1 MKRLFH
7 GWKMVGAGCAMQF
20 LQSCLLLQA
29 FGAYV
34 AMLRDDRGWSKTEL
48 AGAAAL
54 HQVEAAILGPVLGWV
69 IDRFGAQGVMRAGVL
84 IFGVGFMLL
93 SRIDSLLEFYGAF
106 IVVALGASLAGFFPL
121 NVALIHWFERKRA
134 RALSSVQLGFALGGI
149 AMPAVA
155 WSLATFGWRAT
166 AFASGVIMLAVGF
179 PLSLV
184 MRRRPE
190 DFGEQVDGEPAP
202 APRRDPGVVAGSTRP
217 LRDFTAGEAIRTPAF
232 WLLALGHGFA
242 LFVVSAVNVH
252 AITHMKEGLG
262 YSLEAAS
269 FVILL
274 QTLAQLAGIATGW
287 VIGDRYDKRVLS
299 AICMFLHMAGLL
311 CLTYADLVPA
321 GTTAMVVAFAVAHGW
336 AWGLRGPFMQAIRAD
351 YFGRSAIGLIL
362 GLSFMI
368 VVLGQIGGG
377 MISGI
382 LADATGNYRA
392 GFTVVAVL
400 AGLGSAFFLLARK
413 PALPGRRRS
422 GSAGRRDGSGPE

>member
-1 MKRLFH
+1 VKKKLFH
-7 GWKMVGAGCAMQF
+7 GWKMVAAGCGMQF

-34 AMLRDDRGWSKTEL
+34 AILRDDMGWTKTQL

-54 HQVEAAILGPVLGWV
+54 HQLEAAILGPVLGWV
-69 IDRFGAQGVMRAGVL
+69 IDRFGAQGVIRTGVVV
-84 IFGVGFMLL
+84 FGVGFMLL
-93 SRIDSLLEFYGAF
+93 SQIETLLGFYGAF
-106 IVVALGASLAGFFPL
+106 IVVALGASLGGFFPL

-134 RALSSVQLGFALGGI
+134 RALSSMQLGFALGGI

-166 AFASGVIMLAVGF
+166 AFASGVIVIVVGI

-190 DFGEQVDGEPAP
+190 DYGERVDGDPAP
-202 APRRDPGVVAGSTRP
+202 PPRDPAMVHEDLPRG
-217 LRDFTAGEAIRTPAF
+217 RDFTAREALRTPAF

-262 YSLEAAS
+262 YSLESAS
-269 FVILL
+269 LVVLL
-274 QTLAQLAGIATGW
+274 QTLAQIGGIAIGW
-287 VIGDRYDKRVLS
+287 AIGDRYDKRKLS
-299 AICMFLHMAGLL
+299 ASCMLMHMVGLL
-311 CLTYADLVPA
+311 CLTYATGP
-321 GTTAMVVAFAVAHGW
+321 AMVIAFALLHGGS
-336 AWGLRGPFMQAIRAD
+336 WGLRGPFMQAIRAD

-368 VVLGQIGGG
+368 VVLGQIGGA

-400 AGLGSAFFLLARK
+400 AGLGSVFFMLARK
-413 PALPGRRRS
+413 PARPVGTS
-422 GSAGRRDGSGPE
+422 

>member
-1 MKRLFH
+1 
-7 GWKMVGAGCAMQF
+7 MVGAGCAMQF

-34 AMLRDDRGWSKTEL
+34 AILRDDMGWTKTQL

-54 HQVEAAILGPVLGWV
+54 HQVEAAVLGPILGWV
-69 IDRFGAQGVMRAGVL
+69 IDRFGAQGVIRTGVVV
-84 IFGVGFMLL
+84 FGIGFMLL
-93 SRIDSLLEFYGAF
+93 SQIETLLGFYGAF
-106 IVVALGASLAGFFPL
+106 VVVALGASLGGFFPL

-134 RALSSVQLGFALGGI
+134 RALSSMQFGFALGGI

-155 WSLATFGWRAT
+155 WSLATFGWRPT
-166 AFASGVIMLAVGF
+166 AFASGVIIIIVGF

-190 DFGEQVDGEPAP
+190 DFGERVDGEPVPEPASASATAEP
-202 APRRDPGVVAGSTRP
+202 APPT
-217 LRDFTAGEAIRTPAF
+217 RDFTAREALHTPAF

-269 FVILL
+269 LVILV
-274 QTLAQLAGIATGW
+274 QTLSQIGGIAAGW
-287 VIGDRYDKRVLS
+287 FVGDRYDKSRLS
-299 AICMFLHMAGLL
+299 AACMFMHMAGLL
-311 CLTYADLVPA
+311 ALTYAVNH
-321 GTTAMVVAFAVAHGW
+321 AMVIAFAVMHGFG
-336 AWGLRGPFMQAIRAD
+336 WGLRGPFMQALRAD
-351 YFGRSAIGLIL
+351 YFGRSAIGMIL

-392 GFTVVAVL
+392 GFTVVALL
-400 AGLGSAFFLLARK
+400 AGLGSVFFLIAKK
-413 PALPGRRRS
+413 PVLPI
-422 GSAGRRDGSGPE
+422 PV

>member
-1 MKRLFH
+1 MKKKLFH
-7 GWKMVGAGCAMQF
+7 GWKMVAAGCGMQF

-34 AMLRDDRGWSKTEL
+34 AILRDDMGWTKTQL

-69 IDRFGAQGVMRAGVL
+69 IDRFGAQGVLRTGVVV
-84 IFGVGFMLL
+84 FGVGFMLL
-93 SRIDSLLEFYGAF
+93 SQIETLLGFYGAF
-106 IVVALGASLAGFFPL
+106 IVVALGASLGGFFPL

-155 WSLATFGWRAT
+155 WSLAAFGWRPT
-166 AFASGVIMLAVGF
+166 AFASGLIIIAVGF

-190 DFGEQVDGEPAP
+190 DYGERVDGDPAP
-202 APRRDPGVVAGSTRP
+202 PPRDPAVVHEDLPRG
-217 LRDFTAGEAIRTPAF
+217 RDFTAREALRTPAF

-262 YSLEAAS
+262 YSLESAS
-269 FVILL
+269 LVVLL
-274 QTLAQLAGIATGW
+274 QTLAQIGGIAIGW
-287 VIGDRYDKRVLS
+287 VIGDRYDKRRLS
-299 AICMFLHMAGLL
+299 AGCMLMHMVGLL
-311 CLTYADLVPA
+311 CLTYATSP
-321 GTTAMVVAFAVAHGW
+321 AMVIAFAVLHGSS
-336 AWGLRGPFMQAIRAD
+336 WGLRGPFMQAIRAD
-351 YFGRSAIGLIL
+351 YFGRSAIGMIL

-368 VVLGQIGGG
+368 VVLGQIGGA

-400 AGLGSAFFLLARK
+400 AGLGSVFFMLARK
-413 PALPGRRRS
+413 PARPV
-422 GSAGRRDGSGPE
+422 

>member
-1 MKRLFH
+1 
-7 GWKMVGAGCAMQF
+7 

-34 AMLRDDRGWSKTEL
+34 AILRDDKGWSKTEL

-54 HQVEAAILGPVLGWV
+54 HQVEAAVLGPILGWV
-69 IDRFGAQGVMRAGVL
+69 IDRFGAQGVMRTGVVV
-84 IFGVGFMLL
+84 FGIGFMLL
-93 SRIDSLLEFYGAF
+93 AGIDTLLGFYGAF
-106 IVVALGASLAGFFPL
+106 LVVALGASLCGFFPL

-149 AMPAVA
+149 AVPAVA
-155 WSLATFGWRAT
+155 WSLATFGWRPT
-166 AFASGVIMLAVGF
+166 AFASGVIVIVVGLPLAF
-179 PLSLV
+179 V

-190 DFGEQVDGEPAP
+190 DHGEHVDGVAIAPPA
-202 APRRDPGVVAGSTRP
+202 ALDATAVVATHEPR
-217 LRDFTAGEAIRTPAF
+217 RDFTAREALRTPAF

-262 YSLEAAS
+262 YSLEGAS
-269 FVILL
+269 FVIVL
-274 QTLAQLAGIATGW
+274 QTVAQLAGIATGW
-287 VIGDRYDKRVLS
+287 WIGDRYDKRMLS

-311 CLTYADLVPA
+311 SLTYATHP
-321 GTTAMVVAFAVAHGW
+321 AMVIAFAIGHGW

-351 YFGRSAIGLIL
+351 YFGRSAIGMIL

-377 MISGI
+377 MISGM
-382 LADATGNYRA
+382 LADATGNYRL
-392 GFTVVAVL
+392 GFTVVALL
-400 AGLGSAFFLLARK
+400 AGIGSVFFLLAKK
-413 PALPGRRRS
+413 PPQPQRA
-422 GSAGRRDGSGPE
+422 

>member
-1 MKRLFH
+1 
-7 GWKMVGAGCAMQF
+7 MVGAGWAMQF

-34 AMLRDDRGWSKTEL
+34 AILRDDMGWTKTQL

-54 HQVEAAILGPVLGWV
+54 HQVEAAVLGPILGWV
-69 IDRFGAQGVMRAGVL
+69 IDRFGAQGVIR
-84 IFGVGFMLL
+84 FGVFVFGIGFMLL
-93 SRIDSLLEFYGAF
+93 SQIDSLFSFYGAF
-106 IVVALGASLAGFFPL
+106 IVVALGASLAGFFPI

-134 RALSSVQLGFALGGI
+134 RALSSVQFGFALGGI
-149 AMPAVA
+149 AMPVVA
-155 WSLATFGWRAT
+155 WSLATFGWRPT
-166 AFASGVIMLAVGF
+166 AFASGVVIIVLGF

-190 DFGEQVDGEPAP
+190 DFGERVDGEPAP
-202 APRRDPGVVAGSTRP
+202 SPAETAGADPQPAPPD
-217 LRDFTAGEAIRTPAF
+217 RDFTAREALRTPAF

-252 AITHMKEGLG
+252 AITHMKEGLQ

-269 FVILL
+269 LVILL
-274 QTLAQLAGIATGW
+274 QTLSQLGGVVAGW
-287 VIGDRYDKRVLS
+287 FVGDRYDKRMLS
-299 AICMFLHMAGLL
+299 AACMFLHMAGLL
-311 CLTYADLVPA
+311 SLTYALNH
-321 GTTAMVVAFAVAHGW
+321 AMVVAYAITHGF

-351 YFGRSAIGLIL
+351 YFGRSAIGMIL

-382 LADATGNYRA
+382 LADATGNYRM
-392 GFTVVAVL
+392 GFTVVALL
-400 AGLGSAFFLLARK
+400 AGLGSVFFLLAKK
-413 PALPGRRRS
+413 PALP
-422 GSAGRRDGSGPE
+422 A

>member
-1 MKRLFH
+1 
-7 GWKMVGAGCAMQF
+7 MVAAGCGMQF

-34 AMLRDDRGWSKTEL
+34 AILRDDMGWTKTQL

-54 HQVEAAILGPVLGWV
+54 HQVEAAILGPILGWV
-69 IDRFGAQGVMRAGVL
+69 IDRFGAQGVIRTGVVV
-84 IFGVGFMLL
+84 FGVGFMLL
-93 SRIDSLLEFYGAF
+93 SRIESLLGFYGAF
-106 IVVALGASLAGFFPL
+106 IVVALGASLGGFFPL

-134 RALSSVQLGFALGGI
+134 RALSSMQLGFALGGI

-155 WSLATFGWRAT
+155 WSLATYGWRAT
-166 AFASGVIMLAVGF
+166 AFASGLIVIAVGF

-190 DFGEQVDGEPAP
+190 DYGERVDGDPAP
-202 APRRDPGVVAGSTRP
+202 PPRDPAVVHEDPPPG
-217 LRDFTAGEAIRTPAF
+217 RDFTAREALRTPAF

-262 YSLEAAS
+262 YSLESAS
-269 FVILL
+269 LVVLL
-274 QTLAQLAGIATGW
+274 QTLAQIGGIATGW
-287 VIGDRYDKRVLS
+287 AIGDRYDKRLLS
-299 AICMFLHMAGLL
+299 ASCMLMHMVGLL
-311 CLTYADLVPA
+311 SLTYADLA
-321 GTTAMVVAFAVAHGW
+321 LGGTTAMVVAFALMHGW

-368 VVLGQIGGG
+368 VVMGQIGGA

-400 AGLGSAFFLLARK
+400 AGLGSVFFMLARK
-413 PALPGRRRS
+413 PARPVGATLG
-422 GSAGRRDGSGPE
+422 

>member
-1 MKRLFH
+1 MKKKLFH
-7 GWKMVGAGCAMQF
+7 GWKMVAAGCGMQF

-34 AMLRDDRGWSKTEL
+34 AVLRDDMGWTKTQL

-54 HQVEAAILGPVLGWV
+54 HQVEAAILGPILGWV
-69 IDRFGAQGVMRAGVL
+69 IDRFGTQGVIRTGVVV
-84 IFGVGFMLL
+84 FGIGFMLL
-93 SRIDSLLEFYGAF
+93 SQIDTLLGFYGAF
-106 IVVALGASLAGFFPL
+106 IVVALGASLGGFFPL
-121 NVALIHWFERKRA
+121 NVALIHWFERRRA
-134 RALSSVQLGFALGGI
+134 RALSSMQFGFALGGI

-155 WSLATFGWRAT
+155 WSIATYGWRAT
-166 AFASGVIMLAVGF
+166 AFASGVIILLAGI

-190 DFGEQVDGEPAP
+190 DFGERVDGDPAP
-202 APRRDPGVVAGSTRP
+202 PPRDPALVHEDLPRP
-217 LRDFTAGEAIRTPAF
+217 RDFTAREALRTPAF

-269 FVILL
+269 LAILL
-274 QTLAQLAGIATGW
+274 QTLAQIGGIATGW
-287 VIGDRYDKRVLS
+287 VIGDRYDKRMLS
-299 AICMFLHMAGLL
+299 AMCMFLHMAGLL
-311 CLTYADLVPA
+311 CLTYADFAPG
-321 GTTAMVVAFAVAHGW
+321 GTTAMVVAFALMHGG

-400 AGLGSAFFLLARK
+400 AGLGSIFFMLAKK
-413 PALPGRRRS
+413 PPQPA
-422 GSAGRRDGSGPE
+422 